1 MSDLGRFL
9 DPNLVQQ
16 LNQLQLTARSVV
28 EGITT
33 GQHRSRL
40 KGASVEFRQHR
51 SYTPGDEPRRLD
63 WRVLARTDRPYVR
76 EFQEE
81 TNLRAV
87 ILLDRS
93 GSLGYGRRFGSK
105 FDYARKIAAALS
117 YLLLGQ
123 TESIGLAVFGNRIE
137 RWLAPQAHES
147 QLARILEILE
157 DSSPAG
163 ASAPNVAMHELA
175 TRLGRRSLVIV
186 LSDLFAPL
194 DRLRNGLAR
203 LRHDRHEV
211 ILMQVLDPDE
221 LEFPFRNFWR
231 FRGLEGEQT
240 SLCDTSLL
248 RQTYLKNIARHE
260 LGLAEMCRALGM
272 ERTRFLTE
280 QPLDEALLTFLR
292 RRELRR

>member
-93 GSLGYGRRFGSK
+93 GSLGYGRQFGSK
-105 FDYARKIAAALS
+105 FDYSRKIAAALS

-123 TESIGLAVFGNRIE
+123 TESIGMAIFGNRIE

-147 QLARILEILE
+147 QLSRILEILE
-157 DSSPAG
+157 DSSPGG
-163 ASAPNVAMHELA
+163 ASAPHVAMHELA

-186 LSDLFAPL
+186 LSDFFAPL

-260 LGLAEMCRALGM
+260 QGLAEMCRALGM